1 MTISR
6 SMTALFGALL
16 MGSFLTQPAVAQEG
30 RYSSWQDPSRSAP
43 AGKGAQELVD
53 ELLTMIEEAEKSRA
67 ADPRFLR
74 DLRDLAGRFNAPW
87 RKKLFSDDFIDGDF
101 TAGPAWTVT
110 AGRFWV
116 EKGYGLRSA
125 VTPQA
130 PAQQKKVSNEDRAI
144 ALLGSLLNRAA
155 GGGQQPA
162 SAPDQ
167 TAEIRLPKKI
177 TNAFSLGFELSSWQ
191 AQGRLELGVY
201 QGRGK
206 SGYRLA
212 YSPGATPS
220 LELLR
225 VTGRGTSVIEASRV
239 PVALEDK
246 KTHLIDWSR
255 SADGTMAV
263 TVDGKERLRARD
275 NGFRGP
281 FDGFLMVNRGGDFIL
296 RRVSALGV
304 K

>member
-1 MTISR
+1 MA
-6 SMTALFGALL
+6 ALLGVLL
-16 MGSFLTQPAVAQEG
+16 MGSFLAQSAAAQEG
-30 RYSSWQDPSRSAP
+30 RYSPWRNPVQPVP

-53 ELLTMIEEAEKSRA
+53 ELRAMIEKAEKSRA

-74 DLRDLAGRFNAPW
+74 DLRDLAGRFDVPW
-87 RKKLFSDDFIDGDF
+87 RKKLFSDDFSDGDF

-130 PAQQKKVSNEDRAI
+130 PAQQKKVSNEDLAV

-155 GGGQQPA
+155 GGGQQTV

-167 TAEIRLPKKI
+167 AAEIRLPRKI
-177 TNAFSLGFELSSWQ
+177 TNAFSLRFELSSWE
-191 AQGRLELGVY
+191 ARGRLELGLT

-206 SGYRLA
+206 AGYRLA
-212 YSPGATPS
+212 YNPGATPS

-225 VTGRGTSVIEASRV
+225 VTDRGTSVVEASRV
-239 PVALEDK
+239 PVTLEDK
-246 KTHLIDWSR
+246 KTHVIDWTR
-255 SADGTMAV
+255 SADGSMAV
-263 TVDGKERLRARD
+263 AVDGEERLRVRD
-275 NGFRGP
+275 GGFRGP
-281 FDGFLMVNRGGDFIL
+281 FDGFVMVNRGGDFIL
-296 RRVSALGV
+296 RRVSALGTQ
-304 K
+304 